1 MISIPLSFFA
11 GIGGA
16 SNQGVLVKGS
26 NYLETLA
33 QTSYV
38 VFDKTG
44 TMTQGVFEVSGV
56 HHNEISDEKLLEY
69 AALAECSSSHPISK
83 SLQKAY
89 GKPIDRNRVTDIEEI
104 SGNGVTAKVD
114 GISVAAGNAKLMKR
128 LGISYQECH
137 HVGTVIHMAVDGK
150 YEGHILISDILK
162 PHAKEAIAELKPSYM
177 SVTYGAGG
185 GTSKNT
191 VKIASHIKDKY
202 NVPSLAHL
210 TCVSSTKE
218 EVHQVIDQL
227 KASGIENILALRGD
241 IPQESEFPLPNHYQY
256 AYELI
261 EDIKSQ
267 GDFCIGAACYPE
279 GHVESEHKKDDIA
292 HLKQKV
298 DCGVDFLTT
307 QMFFDNSIFYNYMY
321 RLREAGVLVPVIA
334 GIMPITRKNQV
345 GRSIQLSGSCVPA
358 RFKSIVDWFGDD
370 PAKMKQAGIAYAT
383 DQIIDLIANGISHIH
398 VYTMNDPEVAA
409 GIMNNLSA
417 ILH

>member
-1 MISIPLSFFA
+1 
-11 GIGGA
+11 
-16 SNQGVLVKGS
+16 
-26 NYLETLA
+26 
-33 QTSYV
+33 
-38 VFDKTG
+38 
-44 TMTQGVFEVSGV
+44 
-56 HHNEISDEKLLEY
+56 
-69 AALAECSSSHPISK
+69 
-83 SLQKAY
+83 
-89 GKPIDRNRVTDIEEI
+89 
-104 SGNGVTAKVD
+104 
-114 GISVAAGNAKLMKR
+114 MK
-128 LGISYQECH
+128 
-137 HVGTVIHMAVDGK
+137 
-150 YEGHILISDILK
+150 ISDILVEK
-162 PHAKEAIAELKPSYM
+162 TPHLSFEVFPPKTDAAYEGVLKATEAIAELKPSYM

-307 QMFFDNSIFYNYMY
+307 QMFFDNSVYYDFVENV
-321 RLREAGVLVPVIA
+321 RKAGIDVPVIP
-334 GIMPITRKNQV
+334 GIMPITRESQIENVIKNT
-345 GRSIQLSGSCVPA
+345 RHNK
-358 RFKSIVDWFGDD
+358 RN
-370 PAKMKQAGIAYAT
+370 
-383 DQIIDLIANGISHIH
+383 NG
-398 VYTMNDPEVAA
+398 
-409 GIMNNLSA
+409 
-417 ILH
+417 